1 MAISY
6 IVAPFVGGTIGYIT
20 NDLAIRM
27 LFRPHEKKY
36 IFGVHIPLTPGVI
49 PKEKE
54 RIAGAIGKVI
64 SENLMSHEV
73 LEKYLLS
80 DAMTGKLSTSIAD
93 FIAKQ
98 KNNPETVAE
107 FIGHYLSEEEIQ
119 GMSNSVKESLTRQ
132 IHGKLSDQKLGDKVA
147 HVAVK
152 HVLDSLS
159 DDNNS
164 NEILNGLPS
173 IGIVRSLGRGAI
185 GMVLAALQEP
195 VENLLSRNINDI
207 LKNNGDEIVSNLI
220 GDETSRLLGTPVQQ
234 LLQGREEQLAKVP
247 NKIVNMYKKA
257 ISENLPRILETIDIS
272 KIVCDRINDMDVA
285 EAEELILQVMKKELN
300 AIVWL
305 GAGLGFLMG
314 FVNVLI

>member
-1 MAISY
+1 MVISY
-6 IVAPFVGGTIGYIT
+6 IIAPFVGGIIGYIT

-98 KNNPETVAE
+98 KNNPETVAD
-107 FIGHYLSEEEIQ
+107 FIGHYLSEEEIK
-119 GMSNSVKESLTRQ
+119 GMSDSIKESLTRQ

-152 HVLDSLS
+152 HVLDNLS
-159 DDNNS
+159 DDNSS
-164 NEILNGLPS
+164 NEILNTLPAIAKS
-173 IGIVRSLGRGAI
+173 IGRGVL

-207 LKNNGDEIVSNLI
+207 IKNNGDEIVSNLI
-220 GDETSRLLGTPVQQ
+220 GDETSRLLGTPVQH
-234 LLQGREEQLAKVP
+234 LLQGREEQMAKVP
-247 NKIVNMYKKA
+247 NKIVSMYKKA

-285 EAEELILQVMKKELN
+285 EAEELILQVMKKELR

>member
-1 MAISY
+1 MIISY
-6 IVAPFVGGTIGYIT
+6 IVAPVIGGIIGYIT

-80 DAMTGKLSTSIAD
+80 DAMTGKLSTSIED

-119 GMSNSVKESLTRQ
+119 GMSDSVKESLTRQ

-173 IGIVRSLGRGAI
+173 LGIIRSLGRGALE
-185 GMVLAALQEP
+185 MVLAALQEP

-285 EAEELILQVMKKELN
+285 EAEELILQVMKKELK

-314 FVNVLI
+314 FVNAII